1 MEKYLDIFSHIFLAA
16 DLVSNTIY
24 KITFNSLQHTYKIQS
39 VIYKNK
45 TPFKHSD
52 FVWRVEILGTYMYSI
67 QDL

>member
-1 MEKYLDIFSHIFLAA
+1 MEKYSDILSHIFLAA
-16 DLVSNTIY
+16 ELVSNTIY

-39 VIYKNK
+39 VIYRNK